1 MTPTSKPILF
11 FGTETFS
18 ASSLRALI
26 ANGYTIAT
34 VITKP
39 DSKKG
44 RGQTLSFS
52 AVKTLALEHAIPV
65 LQPVNLREANDE
77 IASFGAEAA
86 VLVSYGKI
94 VPQSIIDLFPRGIIN
109 VHPSLL
115 PKYRGPS
122 PIESAILNG
131 DAQTGVSIMQLS
143 AKMDAGPVYSQ
154 IHYPL
159 SGTETQQALY
169 ETLAEKGADELVR
182 VLPAILSGEL
192 QPQPQNEREA
202 TYCSLLSKDDALI
215 SPSAMMA
222 AQAERHVRAYNV
234 FPKTK
239 LTLGSYTIIVTKA
252 HVSQT
257 KNAPLDVECRDGA
270 FLAIDELVAPNGK
283 RMSADSFLRGYS
295 VS

>member
-26 ANGYTIAT
+26 ANGYTIAA